1 LPKIVDFQ
9 SKRPQM
15 TLLLDSDT
23 EEADAS
29 EAAVILKR
37 QGATLSRLDAP
48 KFDSAVVALAAL
60 PDGQLSHRL
69 SNGSIWISGPE
80 LSTREIARGVS
91 RGYGALA
98 SLRYGCLGFSD
109 GAAVQIWDPTRGKIA
124 RIEVCSEEVLALAA
138 LQDSRIASGSCD
150 NLIRLWEP
158 GDGALTRELHGHKG
172 WINALATLED
182 GSLVSGSSD
191 NTVRIWDP
199 ESGYEL
205 TRFECP
211 GNGVT
216 SLAVLRDGR
225 IAVGSWDPIIRLWDP
240 TTGAVAAELVGHR
253 FSIYALAVLPDGRL
267 ASGSSDKTIRLWD
280 PRTGTETARPERHLG
295 VVNALAVLPNGR
307 LVSGSDDRTIRFW
320 DAVLPEKAVLYA
332 SCLSG
337 NSSFFSGLTS

>member
-1 LPKIVDFQ
+1 
-9 SKRPQM
+9 M
-15 TLLLDSDT
+15 TALLDSGT

-29 EAAVILKR
+29 ETPIILKC
-37 QGATLSRLDAP
+37 QAATLSRLDAP

-60 PDGQLSHRL
+60 SDGQLSYRL
-69 SNGSIWISGPE
+69 SNGSIWVLGPE
-80 LSTREIARGVS
+80 TSTREIARGVS
-91 RGYGALA
+91 TGYGALIG
-98 SLRYGCLGFSD
+98 SGYDCLAFSD
-109 GAAVQIWDPTRGKIA
+109 GGAVQIWDRSRGKIG
-124 RIEVCSEEVLALAA
+124 RIEVCGEQVLALAA
-138 LQDSRIASGSCD
+138 LLDGRIASGSCD

-158 GDGALTRELHGHKG
+158 RDGALTRELRGHKG
-172 WINALATLED
+172 WINALAKLED

-240 TTGAVAAELVGHR
+240 DTGAEVIELEGHR
-253 FSIYALAVLPDGRL
+253 FSVYGLAVLPDGRL

-280 PRTGTETARPERHLG
+280 PKTCVQANRSERHTG

-320 DAVLPEKAVLYA
+320 DALLPEKAVLSIRNTTRYG
-332 SCLSG
+332 SCLTGS
-337 NSSFFSGLTS
+337 SSFYSGLAN